1 LRAVDLIKS
10 LEKIMEFI
18 LVRAALF
25 DGKQKKYLNECID
38 TGSIHSKYPFIKS
51 GKVQLHTS
59 GDWQWF

>member
-1 LRAVDLIKS
+1 
-10 LEKIMEFI
+10 MEFF